1 MIFTVMV
8 QAKNVKSIQELR
20 DLKTYKEK
28 LSFDFEIEFEFVIKK
43 KIKKIIVNFKDFKI
57 AVVLGQVSQRI

>member
-8 QAKNVKSIQELR
+8 QATNVKSIQELR

-43 KIKKIIVNFKDFKI
+43 N
-57 AVVLGQVSQRI
+57 

>member
-1 MIFTVMV
+1 MMSKLKKYMIFTVMV

-43 KIKKIIVNFKDFKI
+43 K
-57 AVVLGQVSQRI
+57 

>member
-1 MIFTVMV
+1 MHSGKIWDGSIMMSKLKKYMIFTVMV
-8 QAKNVKSIQELR
+8 QATNVKSIQELR

-43 KIKKIIVNFKDFKI
+43 N
-57 AVVLGQVSQRI
+57 